1 MGIQNENQMSRTI
14 KKKLTGAKAVSHSCR
29 NNGPCGWCL
38 NNRMYKNLKRMI
50 YGNTDNTEQNTV

>member
-1 MGIQNENQMSRTI
+1 MSRTI

-38 NNRMYKNLKRMI
+38 SNRMYKNLKRMI
-50 YGNTDNTEQNTV
+50 YGDTDNTEQSTV